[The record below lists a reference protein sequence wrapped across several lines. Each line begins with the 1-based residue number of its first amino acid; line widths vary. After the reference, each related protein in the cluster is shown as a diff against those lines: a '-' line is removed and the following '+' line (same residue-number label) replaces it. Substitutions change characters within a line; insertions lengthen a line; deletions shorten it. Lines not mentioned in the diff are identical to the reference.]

1 MAERLCQKRVLEVFR
16 LDPAKWGVNVQ
27 PLYRSPSKF
36 QVYTALLK
44 PHDRIMTLDLLH
56 GGHLSH
62 GYQVFSSSIIH
73 HFL

>member
-1 MAERLCQKRVLEVFR
+1 
-16 LDPAKWGVNVQ
+16 NVQ